1 MNVTDAEMVSR
12 LAERDGPM
20 RTTSLSHRSAG
31 PCRYRE
37 FYPDVECPWCAA
49 EDARIARESAPIT
62 EG

>member
-1 MNVTDAEMVSR
+1 MNVADTEMVAR

-20 RTTSLSHRSAG
+20 RTTSLSHRFAG

-37 FYPDVECPWCAA
+37 LYPDIECPWCAA
-49 EDARIARESAPIT
+49 EDARIVRERAAVV